1 MLKIGDF
8 NELEVTKETYSGVYF
23 KSELG
28 EILLLKKYVPEGV
41 QIGDTL
47 NVFLYTTKEGILATT
62 LIPKVKVEEV
72 AYLEVKDVNRY
83 GAYLDWGLDKDL
95 FLPYNEQPQKIMR
108 GQKYIV
114 RVYLDKITKRITAS
128 TKIHKFIEE
137 EIIDLKEEETV
148 NLLIYE
154 FTDLGVKTIIN
165 NKYIGMIYKND
176 MYQDLKIG
184 DSVIGYVK
192 KIREDKKIDVS
203 IRKTGREGVD
213 ESKEIIIDKLKEN
226 NNFLPLNDKSSPELI
241 KDMLHM
247 SKKTFKKAIGGLY
260 KERIIELTEEGV
272 RLK

>member
-1 MLKIGDF
+1 MKIGDF